1 MSMKNAW
8 VQKKL
13 VKSPPAGKLIGR
25 KYVECNEILTAENA
39 CQDTIFTEY
48 SNIERDLTCL
58 ITSRS
63 ELNATGEEP
72 ISDTTGSLVWR
83 LDIAGELGS

>member
-13 VKSPPAGKLIGR
+13 VKSPPAVTLIRR
-25 KYVECNEILTAENA
+25 KYVKCNEILTAENA
-39 CQDTIFTEY
+39 CQGTIFTGY
-48 SNIERDLTCL
+48 SNERDLTCL